1 MKRISVTV
9 FALTTALSTFA
20 YYGDYGYSSSR
31 FEMPGWLTFI
41 GIMMIVWGILEIILF
56 FKIWGMTNDVRAL
69 KEDHFY
75 EKAQTTSF
83 LRKNLILGNIDNV
96 KRILLQKFVDNVEH
110 AYGELQEGVYENGVG
125 WVSYKEKNMKES
137 ITPYVKTLIS
147 QYAKIGE
154 EVPAYIT
161 RMETFG
167 DYYSLMTENDLLYP
181 VSPKISN
188 TPKVEDREEQT
199 REEQTDKTETSS
211 KKNLYYIKIPAI
223 AIIAFFIGI
232 VIFHANYSYTDLWV
246 EESTILIPAFIVFA
260 VILGFYYAIVSKM
273 KKE

>member
-1 MKRISVTV
+1 MKKILVTV
-9 FALTTALSTFA
+9 LALTTALSTFA
-20 YYGDYGYSSSR
+20 YYGDYGYSASR

-75 EKAQTTSF
+75 EKAQTASF

-96 KRILLQKFVDNVEH
+96 KQILLQKFIDNVEH

-147 QYAKIGE
+147 QYAQIGE
-154 EVPAYIT
+154 EVPEYIT
-161 RMETFG
+161 RMENFG
-167 DYYSLMTENDLLYP
+167 DYYSLMKEEDLRYP
-181 VSPKISN
+181 VSSKITNSEK
-188 TPKVEDREEQT
+188 TET
-199 REEQTDKTETSS
+199 REEQTNETKTSS
-211 KKNLYYIKIPAI
+211 KKDLYYIKIPTI
-223 AIIAFFIGI
+223 AIIVFLIGV
-232 VIFHANYSYTDLWV
+232 VIFHTNYSYTDIWV
-246 EESTILIPAFIVFA
+246 EESTILVPAFIVFA
-260 VILGFYYAIVSKM
+260 VILGIYYAIVSKM

>member
-1 MKRISVTV
+1 MIMKRISVIV
-9 FALTTALSTFA
+9 FVLTTALSTFA

-31 FEMPGWLTFI
+31 FEMPDWLTFI

-75 EKAQTTSF
+75 EKAQTASF

-96 KRILLQKFVDNVEH
+96 KRILLQNFIDNVEH
-110 AYGELQEGVYENGVG
+110 GYSELQEGCYENGVG

-137 ITPYVKTLIS
+137 ITPYVKALMS

-154 EVPAYIT
+154 EVPMYIT

-167 DYYSLMTENDLLYP
+167 DYYSLMAEEDLRYP
-181 VSPKISN
+181 VSSQASN
-188 TPKVEDREEQT
+188 SEKTET
-199 REEQTDKTETSS
+199 REEQTNETKTSS
-211 KKNLYYIKIPAI
+211 KKSLYYITIPTI
-223 AIIAFFIGI
+223 AVIAFLFGV
-232 VIFHANYSYTDLWV
+232 VIFHINYSYTDIWV
-246 EESTILIPAFIVFA
+246 EESTVLIPAFIVFA
-260 VILGFYYAIVSKM
+260 VILGIYYGIISKM

>member
-1 MKRISVTV
+1 
-9 FALTTALSTFA
+9 
-20 YYGDYGYSSSR
+20 
-31 FEMPGWLTFI
+31 
-41 GIMMIVWGILEIILF
+41 
-56 FKIWGMTNDVRAL
+56 MTNDVRAL